1 MFFASYGD
9 TLYSENHLETWS
21 TTRSDSRQ
29 SPAKALYSISRL
41 FPSVNITLEKEYHN
55 ILHTNQ
61 YNTILSLS
69 TCSNDQQFGKFW
81 IYFDGYYWF
90 HDQLRPGL
98 NSSRVSILKILLDWD
113 SLDIFIR
120 DWIFKNRILY
130 MNEKLKVMKITVLLI
145 KRILLFQVSKK
156 NTMAELKTDWNRAGR
171 LFYFPLLSCERQ
183 L

>member
-1 MFFASYGD
+1 MFFASFGD

-156 NTMAELKTDWNRAGR
+156 NTMAELETDWNGAGR
-171 LFYFPLLSCERQ
+171 LFYFPLLSGERR